1 MAFTQGSVFITGA
14 ASGIGRATALRFASE
29 GYLVCATDVDE
40 AGLRS
45 LQTEAPKGSVTR
57 AALDVTNADAWSGVL
72 DDFMKR
78 TSGRLDILVN
88 NAGLL
93 RAGNF
98 VDLPLDAQQ
107 RVMRVN
113 VDGVMNGCYAAY
125 PYLKATPGA
134 QVVNMC
140 SASAIYGQAEL
151 AAYSASKFAV
161 RGLTEAL
168 DIEWRSEDIRVFALW
183 PLFVDTSM
191 IATERTGSM
200 TSLGVHLTAR
210 DVADKIFQTTRPA
223 RHPIPRPT
231 HIPVGTQAALM
242 FNSAQVTPLRLLRA
256 VNRRIARK

>member
-1 MAFTQGSVFITGA
+1 MAFTHGSVFITGA

-45 LQTEAPKGSVTR
+45 LQAEAPKGSVTG
-57 AALDVTNADAWSGVL
+57 AALDVTNADEWQGVL

-107 RVMRVN
+107 RVIRVN

-168 DIEWRSEDIRVFALW
+168 DIEWRPEGIRVFALW

-200 TSLGVHLTAR
+200 TSLGVNLTAG

-223 RHPIPRPT
+223 RNPIPRPT

-242 FNSAQVTPLRLLRA
+242 FNSAQITPLRLLRA